1 MLLVAS
7 PNLCLD
13 RIVVVRGFAA
23 GRVQRAASAT
33 ELASGKGLN
42 VARAARALDVD
53 VRVVGCVG
61 EGHAARTILRDAPA
75 YGIRLDAVRVPGPVR
90 VCTLVIDPTQGE
102 TVINEPGPSI
112 SADAVGSLR
121 AHVRAALKSPQAVVL
136 AGSLPPGL
144 PPAIYAEIARQAQAV
159 P

>member
-13 RIVVVRGFAA
+13 RMAVVRGFSA
-23 GRVQRAASAT
+23 GRVQRAASTT

-61 EGHAARTILRDAPA
+61 EGDAARAIVRGAPA

-90 VCTLVIDPTQGE
+90 VCPLIIAPGQRE
-102 TVINEPGPSI
+102 TVINEPGASV
-112 SADAVGSLR
+112 SAEALR
-121 AHVRAALKSPQAVVL
+121 ALHDRVRGGLKRARVVVL
-136 AGSLPPGL
+136 AGSL
-144 PPAIYAEIARQAQAV
+144 
-159 P
+159 